1 MRQQGTMGLGMAY
14 LLEFPRKTTTSV
26 TFPFSKEQESI
37 VSQPPTTSTKNITL
51 SLYSSDLKDGRANA
65 RIIIPSHLEDLVE
78 VLEHASGNIWLF
90 LKVKSL

>member
-1 MRQQGTMGLGMAY
+1 MRQQDIMALGMEY
-14 LLEFPRKTTTSV
+14 LLELPRKTTTSAM
-26 TFPFSKEQESI
+26 FRFSKDQESI
-37 VSQPPTTSTKNITL
+37 VIQSQITSTKNITL